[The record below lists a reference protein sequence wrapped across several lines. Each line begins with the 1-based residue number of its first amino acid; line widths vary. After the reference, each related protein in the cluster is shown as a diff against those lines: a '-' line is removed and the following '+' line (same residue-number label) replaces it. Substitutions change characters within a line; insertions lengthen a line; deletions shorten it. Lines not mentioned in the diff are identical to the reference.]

1 MMGGASDR
9 GEAWSAAVTEES
21 GPYEFLLK
29 PIVSEGE
36 RALIVLQMARVAYTR
51 WAELGGIQ
59 PDWDALSI
67 EEKRRWGEAVR
78 SSFRAMLSLMG
89 QVMEE

>member
-1 MMGGASDR
+1 MMGGGVRPR
-9 GEAWSAAVTEES
+9 GGKESAVTEGS

-29 PIVSEGE
+29 PIVSDGE
-36 RALIVLQMARVAYTR
+36 RALILLQMARVAYTR

-59 PDWDALSI
+59 PDWDALSVA
-67 EEKRRWGEAVR
+67 EKRRWGEAVR
-78 SSFRAMLSLMG
+78 ASFRAMLSLMG